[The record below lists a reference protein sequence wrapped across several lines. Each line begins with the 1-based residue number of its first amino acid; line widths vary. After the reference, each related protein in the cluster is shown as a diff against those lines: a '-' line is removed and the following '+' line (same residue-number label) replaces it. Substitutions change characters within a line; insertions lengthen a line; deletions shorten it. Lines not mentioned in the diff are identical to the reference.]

1 MEDLIIGLA
10 GLAAECALDGV
21 KSLGGK
27 IMKSIKKESVVEGD
41 LTKAKSI
48 LQELKKIIDSDVHI
62 VSYKEGWFIFD
73 NFSLKEGFLFNT
85 DNDVYNFSIKLHD
98 TNSFYSFIF
107 SWTDKNKTMYGLSL
121 EESDKKGLKFA
132 AIIPIKKS
140 FLAKTLDVNNQL
152 DVVSQ
157 LLCFIFPPHSSEL
170 FDKNSLIN
178 FYTKLNNECSNDEI
192 SLKVEEYHQILN
204 EKANQEK
211 LQKELELKEKEE
223 RKSKISIRDCIANCD
238 MDFIKENI
246 EDVKLYKDKYE
257 NDSLLL
263 AYLYGQD
270 KIFNYLMR
278 YCRPSFNKFGIGL
291 LQVASVRN
299 DDNFID
305 KYFTSESMHTP
316 DDWKHINNI
325 IKEKKLSKT
334 FDSTGNFLSGALGNY
349 LGVNETYE
357 DRIEKIKRKEEIE
370 SNYEFKIQER
380 KTKFKGKYNKDYFKK
395 LYKESENNIQKINS
409 KIKNIR
415 DNEEKQISTEIEKFF
430 KNKFDEY
437 ACELGLVDLKK
448 PKDEFETT
456 ASYNERIEKSVLI
469 EKEINEKIDEL
480 RKSSTDQINEIRN
493 SISSKNQM
501 HVEQLELTR
510 RESEEFIDFFDNYL
524 FIDLSKKVKFED
536 VNPISIIDV
545 VSKYDADNQ
554 IFDII
559 LKSGSSKEFAFK
571 LPIPIEI
578 AKDFKNNLSTKTV
591 HNSVKR
597 NEDFSVER
605 IFWIEYNNEN
615 FYLK

>member
-73 NFSLKEGFLFNT
+73 NFSIKEGFLFNT
-85 DNDVYNFSIKLHD
+85 DNDVYKFSIKLHD
-98 TNSFYSFIF
+98 TNSLYTFIF
-107 SWTDKNKTMYGLSL
+107 FWTDKNKTMYGLSL

-157 LLCFIFPPHSSEL
+157 LLCFIFPPHSSEV

-223 RKSKISIRDCIANCD
+223 RKSKISIKDCIVNCD

-270 KIFNYLMR
+270 RILNYLMR
-278 YCRPSFNKFGIGL
+278 YCKPSFNKFGIGL
-291 LQVASVRN
+291 LQAASARN
-299 DDNFID
+299 DNKFINKNFI
-305 KYFTSESMHTP
+305 TESMHTP
-316 DDWKHINNI
+316 DEWKQINNI
-325 IKEKKLSKT
+325 IKEKNFSKS
-334 FDSTGNFLSGALGNY
+334 FDTTGNLLSGVMRIG
-349 LGVNETYE
+349 LGVTETVE
-357 DRIEKIKRKEEIE
+357 ERMERIERKEEIE
-370 SNYEFKIQER
+370 LNYESKIQER
-380 KTKFKGKYNKDYFKK
+380 KTLFKEKYSKEYYKK
-395 LYKESENNIQKINS
+395 LYIESENKIQKIDS

-437 ACELGLVDLKK
+437 ACELGLVDFKK

-480 RKSSTDQINEIRN
+480 RKTSTDKINEIRE
-493 SISSKNQM
+493 SISCKNRIDI
-501 HVEQLELTR
+501 EQLELER
-510 RESEEFIDFFDNYL
+510 NEPKEFIDFFDNYL

-536 VNPISIIDV
+536 VNPISIIDII
-545 VSKYDADNQ
+545 SKYDADNQ

-578 AKDFKNNLSTKTV
+578 AKDFKNNLSTKTI

-605 IFWIEYNNEN
+605 TFWIEYNNET